1 MPNAFDSANFPT
13 REPDELVIGDRWMW
27 KRTDLGGDY
36 PPASYTLKYS
46 LRLATGA
53 ATEIE
58 ITATASGSDFVVEV
72 PSATTGT
79 YTAGRYYWQLYITRN
94 SDSQRV
100 MLARGVVDVRTNE
113 DASATDPRTHAKK
126 VLDAIEAVIESR
138 ATKDQEEYA
147 INGRSLKRTP
157 LEDLIMLRNKYR
169 AEVASE
175 ERADRIRRGLDGG
188 GRVLVRF

>member
-1 MPNAFDSANFPT
+1 MGNAFDNANFPT
-13 REPDELVIGDRWMW
+13 REPAELIIGDRWMW
-27 KRTDLGGDY
+27 KRTDLGADY

-46 LRLATGA
+46 LRLDTA

-58 ITATASGSDFVVEV
+58 IAASASGTDFLVEVASVTTAS
-72 PSATTGT
+72 
-79 YTAGRYYWQLYITRN
+79 YTAGTYRWQAYITRT

-100 MLARGVVDVRTNE
+100 LIGSGTVKVVANR
-113 DASATDPRTHAKK
+113 DASTVDPRSHAKK

-157 LEDLIMLRNKYR
+157 IADLLVLRGRYK
-169 AEVASE
+169 AEVLAE
-175 ERADRIRRGLDGG
+175 ERAERIKNGLDGG
-188 GRVLVRF
+188 GRILVRF